1 MPDPSQRRPLTVHML
16 DLPQP
21 DDRVLLEDLHSEV
34 VRLELCRSFDGV
46 GTKAGEEDAAEGS
59 GSARW

>member
-1 MPDPSQRRPLTVHML
+1 ML